1 MTTPGYFHRRLSDQN
16 SRPDGLAAI
25 ADFPKNAL
33 IELTNGCN
41 HACIFCKNSDQAR
54 RHTHLPLEIFRDFVE
69 QAVELGLREV
79 GLYATGEPFMTKNL
93 EDYVA
98 AAKGLGI
105 ERIYLTSNG
114 ALASQERVQKCVE
127 AGLDSIKF
135 SINAANRRDYRAVHG
150 FDDFETVMANVRAIN
165 RWRKDEGIALQMLA
179 SCVCI
184 PSLPDLK
191 DEHRKVFSEYFDDIL
206 YVNAGSQGGQSFE
219 LAIPEAWKRPV
230 FGNIGKEVATEKIK
244 PCAMLWNRYHLTAE
258 GYLSGCCVDYDLDL
272 VFGDFKKDKLRTLW
286 NNRLIAG
293 LRQKH
298 LDRALEGT
306 ICDQCMHNRPA
317 PYQPL
322 LEVESRRKSQ
332 VVRQRE
338 SAKLAA
344 RFSAI
349 GDPLEMDDPT
359 EEQEMDAVRAIS

>member
-1 MTTPGYFHRRLSDQN
+1 MTTSGYFHRRLTDQN
-16 SRPDGLAAI
+16 SRADGLSAI
-25 ADFPKNAL
+25 AAFPKNAL

-54 RHTHLPLEIFRDFVE
+54 RHTHLSLDIFRDFVE
-69 QAVELGLREV
+69 QAVELGLKEV

-93 EDYVA
+93 EDYIA
-98 AAKGLGI
+98 AAKALGV
-105 ERIYLTSNG
+105 ERVYLTSNG
-114 ALASQERVQKCVE
+114 ALAGLERVKRCVA

-150 FDDFETVMANVRAIN
+150 FDDFDTVMANVRAVH
-165 RWRKDEGIALQMLA
+165 RWRAEEGIALQMLA

-184 PSLPDLK
+184 PSLPGLR
-191 DEHRKVFSEYFDDIL
+191 DEHSRVFAEYFDDIL

-219 LAIPEAWKRPV
+219 LAIPEEWKRPV
-230 FGNIGKEVATEKIK
+230 FGNIGKEVPTEKIK

-286 NNRLIAG
+286 NNHLIAN

-298 LDRALEGT
+298 LDRDLAGT
-306 ICDQCMHNRPA
+306 ICDQCMHNRAA

-322 LEVESRRKSQ
+322 AEVESRRKTQ
-332 VVRQRE
+332 VVRERE

-349 GDPLEMDDPT
+349 GDPLEMDELP
-359 EEQEMDAVRAIS
+359 EEQELDVARVAS